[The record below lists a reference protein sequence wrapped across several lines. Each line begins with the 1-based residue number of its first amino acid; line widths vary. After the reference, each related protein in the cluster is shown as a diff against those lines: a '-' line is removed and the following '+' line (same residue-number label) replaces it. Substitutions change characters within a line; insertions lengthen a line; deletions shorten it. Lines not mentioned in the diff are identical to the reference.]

1 MTAKLPVSHSE
12 DVELTET
19 SLSSSFIIVSSEG
32 TDLAMTTL
40 LNVAKVAEREFSV
53 LVLFL
58 TIFQATTSKKKRRQI
73 TVAAYHLFDQV
84 QTMTSDK

>member
-1 MTAKLPVSHSE
+1 
-12 DVELTET
+12 
-19 SLSSSFIIVSSEG
+19 
-32 TDLAMTTL
+32 MTTL
-40 LNVAKVAEREFSV
+40 LNVAKFAEREFSV
-53 LVLFL
+53 LLLFL